1 MSKQL
6 IISVSREFGS
16 GGHCIAEMLA
26 KKFQLPLL
34 DKNILWEIAME
45 RELDHRHLEKYDET
59 PKSQLFTRTVKGFS
73 SSPEENIANLQFQY
87 LKKKAENGDSF
98 VVVGRCAETVLK
110 QYPAMVS
117 IFVLAPLEDKID
129 RIMEKEH
136 LNQEEA
142 KQYIQKQNRKRKNYH
157 NYYSDVKWGDSR
169 NYDITINS
177 SRLGLKETADLLE
190 IYIKKR
196 RDVGENS

>member
-98 VVVGRCAETVLK
+98 VVVGRCAEAVLK